1 MPKSSRSTGAF
12 RFSEPITRLMRVPVE
27 RLPSVSL
34 AANARKS
41 VRSTC
46 RSRIISGRSRLH
58 SSRSGRTGPMVT
70 GIARRQG
77 IWESWLTRS
86 YISGILLRR
95 QRTLFCRTIP
105 QSRRLSG
112 IAANPGSSSSSTHDL
127 SADADRLCSSALV
140 YRPYL
145 CRPMSVRERCESRE
159 TARRVRFYVFGTR
172 SYLQLR

>member
-12 RFSEPITRLMRVPVE
+12 RFSGPITRLMRVPVE

-34 AANARKS
+34 AANARES

-46 RSRIISGRSRLH
+46 RLRIISGRSRLH
-58 SSRSGRTGPMVT
+58 SSRSGRTGPIVT
-70 GIARRQG
+70 GIACRQG

-95 QRTLFCRTIP
+95 QRTLFCRTTP
-105 QSRRLSG
+105 HSRRLSG
-112 IAANPGSSSSSTHDL
+112 IAANPCSSSSSTHDL
-127 SADADRLCSSALV
+127 SADADRLCPPASV